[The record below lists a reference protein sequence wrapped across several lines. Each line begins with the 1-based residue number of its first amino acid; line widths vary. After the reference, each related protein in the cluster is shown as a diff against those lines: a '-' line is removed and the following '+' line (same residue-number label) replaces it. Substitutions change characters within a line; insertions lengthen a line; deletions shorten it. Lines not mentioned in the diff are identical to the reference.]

1 MAKNVSNN
9 QTLEEFRQSYNSLV
23 DEVGGLGSLRTSQ
36 KGSLVD
42 SINSI
47 IDQYFF
53 FQDFEF
59 DGSDGSSSNRTFSG
73 TDNFGNTLKYSV
85 TRLLVF
91 KNGVLLRSGTDYS
104 ATNGSSITLASSA
117 ANSDIIRIT
126 SFTGSYEGVAGA
138 TQGAVTQWT
147 KTGVGSIYN
156 HDTTG
161 GVVINSDATGIVTA
175 PSSGIGIQLES
186 DGSDIFLN
194 AGGSSNKVDVN
205 ANLSLRSGM
214 KLQKA
219 GGDIAIGDIQGLQ
232 AAVRG
237 AISASG
243 DISYNNSTGVVSFS
257 QASAPVTSVFGRT
270 GAVTLTT
277 ADVTGVVDTSNLTEN
292 TNLFYTDERVDDR
305 VGSLLQAGTNMSLSY
320 DDAAGTLT
328 ISSSGKTQEEVE
340 DIVGAMFSSN
350 TENGLSV
357 TYDDSDGTLDVD
369 VDDFSITLTGDV
381 TGAGTVT
388 NLGNVS
394 FATTIAANSVA
405 LGTDT
410 TGAYVSDINVDSGE
424 LTASESNDAGETN
437 SVTLGLANSG
447 VSAGTYG
454 SASAIPALTIDAF
467 GRITAASTNAVD
479 TYSGWSQAADSG
491 TTKSVV
497 EGTTMTF
504 AGGEGMNTSIDGST
518 VTVAGEDAT
527 ATNKGIASFNSNHFS
542 VSSGAVSILEEFIED
557 TVGAMVTSNSES
569 GITVTYDDSD
579 GTLDFSTSV
588 TQTPAITSD
597 GSTPSLNSG
606 ISASEIRNLIGA
618 GTSSFNGA
626 YSSLSGLP
634 TIPTNNNQLTNGAG
648 YITSNG
654 LSNLSNNGNNLSG
667 SFTATGNITA
677 YSDERLKDNILTIDN
692 ALDKV
697 SQMRGVTF
705 TKDDK
710 LSSGII
716 AQELEKI
723 APELVHDGEYKSI
736 AYGNVVGY
744 LIEAIKEL
752 KERLDNG
759 TS

>member
-1 MAKNVSNN
+1 
-9 QTLEEFRQSYNSLV
+9 
-23 DEVGGLGSLRTSQ
+23 
-36 KGSLVD
+36 
-42 SINSI
+42 
-47 IDQYFF
+47 
-53 FQDFEF
+53 
-59 DGSDGSSSNRTFSG
+59 
-73 TDNFGNTLKYSV
+73 
-85 TRLLVF
+85 
-91 KNGVLLRSGTDYS
+91 
-104 ATNGSSITLASSA
+104 
-117 ANSDIIRIT
+117 
-126 SFTGSYEGVAGA
+126 
-138 TQGAVTQWT
+138 
-147 KTGVGSIYN
+147 
-156 HDTTG
+156 
-161 GVVINSDATGIVTA
+161 
-175 PSSGIGIQLES
+175 
-186 DGSDIFLN
+186 
-194 AGGSSNKVDVN
+194 
-205 ANLSLRSGM
+205 M

-504 AGGEGMNTSIDGST
+504 AGGEGMDTSISGST

-654 LSNLSNNGNNLSG
+654 LSNLSNNGNNLNG
-667 SFTATGNITA
+667 SFTASGNITA
-677 YSDERLKDNILTIDN
+677 FSDERLKDNILTIDN

>member
-1 MAKNVSNN
+1 
-9 QTLEEFRQSYNSLV
+9 
-23 DEVGGLGSLRTSQ
+23 
-36 KGSLVD
+36 
-42 SINSI
+42 
-47 IDQYFF
+47 
-53 FQDFEF
+53 
-59 DGSDGSSSNRTFSG
+59 
-73 TDNFGNTLKYSV
+73 
-85 TRLLVF
+85 
-91 KNGVLLRSGTDYS
+91 
-104 ATNGSSITLASSA
+104 
-117 ANSDIIRIT
+117 
-126 SFTGSYEGVAGA
+126 
-138 TQGAVTQWT
+138 
-147 KTGVGSIYN
+147 
-156 HDTTG
+156 
-161 GVVINSDATGIVTA
+161 
-175 PSSGIGIQLES
+175 
-186 DGSDIFLN
+186 
-194 AGGSSNKVDVN
+194 
-205 ANLSLRSGM
+205 
-214 KLQKA
+214 
-219 GGDIAIGDIQGLQ
+219 
-232 AAVRG
+232 
-237 AISASG
+237 
-243 DISYNNSTGVVSFS
+243 
-257 QASAPVTSVFGRT
+257 
-270 GAVTLTT
+270 
-277 ADVTGVVDTSNLTEN
+277 
-292 TNLFYTDERVDDR
+292 
-305 VGSLLQAGTNMSLSY
+305 
-320 DDAAGTLT
+320 
-328 ISSSGKTQEEVE
+328 
-340 DIVGAMFSSN
+340 
-350 TENGLSV
+350 
-357 TYDDSDGTLDVD
+357 
-369 VDDFSITLTGDV
+369 
-381 TGAGTVT
+381 
-388 NLGNVS
+388 
-394 FATTIAANSVA
+394 
-405 LGTDT
+405 
-410 TGAYVSDINVDSGE
+410 
-424 LTASESNDAGETN
+424 
-437 SVTLGLANSG
+437 
-447 VSAGTYG
+447 
-454 SASAIPALTIDAF
+454 
-467 GRITAASTNAVD
+467 
-479 TYSGWSQAADSG
+479 
-491 TTKSVV
+491 
-497 EGTTMTF
+497 MTF
-504 AGGEGMNTSIDGST
+504 AGGEGMDTSISGST

-667 SFTATGNITA
+667 NFTATGNITA